1 VSSLGACPA
10 LHTLNLSCC
19 WGVSDVSALG
29 ACPALHTLDLTECD
43 GVSDVS
49 ALLAAIPGLELK
61 GK

>member
-1 VSSLGACPA
+1 MSLMDIG
-10 LHTLNLSCC
+10 TL
-19 WGVSDVSALG
+19 LG